1 MTAPL
6 ACNAFQH
13 PISQHLD
20 GAPESHSTSS
30 LANILSVFAIS
41 HLTHRDAHPDGR
53 SVRIANGDAFS
64 QNFSPRDFS
73 LVGVPHNTGSANLIA
88 SKRLPPKRSYTYTS
102 YARFHL
108 IWHLHGSCVP
118 GSIILP
124 TLSALSVHD
133 QLLKHLQ
140 RSFTSSYA
148 FTNGD

>member
-41 HLTHRDAHPDGR
+41 HLTHRDAHPDRR

-88 SKRLPPKRSYTYTS
+88 SKDYRRNV
-102 YARFHL
+102 L
-108 IWHLHGSCVP
+108 IH
-118 GSIILP
+118 ILAMRDFILYG
-124 TLSALSVHD
+124 TFTVVVCQALS
-133 QLLKHLQ
+133 
-140 RSFTSSYA
+140 SYPR
-148 FTNGD
+148 FLPSPFMTNC